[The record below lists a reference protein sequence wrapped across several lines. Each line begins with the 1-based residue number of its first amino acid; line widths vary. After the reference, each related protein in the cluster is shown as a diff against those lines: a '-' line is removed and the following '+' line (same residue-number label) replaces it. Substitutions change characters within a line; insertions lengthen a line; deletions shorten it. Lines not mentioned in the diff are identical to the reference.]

1 MATYNKVIII
11 GNLGRDPEVR
21 YISNETAV
29 TSFSVATTERRK
41 DSEVTTWFRVSAFGR
56 LGEICKEYL
65 HKGSN
70 CYLEGTLTTSDYTD
84 REGKSRTTLEV
95 RASEMRLLDRRDANL
110 GGDSGSG
117 GDGMSTDSSAP
128 ASSGSRRPAPPID
141 DDNEIP
147 F

>member
-11 GNLGRDPEVR
+11 GNLGRDPELR
-21 YISNETAV
+21 YLPSGDAV
-29 TSFSVATTERRK
+29 TGFTMATTERRK
-41 DSEVTTWFRVSAFGR
+41 DAEVTTWFRVSAFGK

-65 HKGSN
+65 RKGSN
-70 CYLEGTLTTSDYTD
+70 CYIEGALTTSDYTD

-95 RASEMRLLDRRDANL
+95 RASEMRLLDRRDANP

-117 GDGMSTDSSAP
+117 GDGMTMSSPAP
-128 ASSGSRRPAPPID
+128 ASSGSRRPAPPLD
-141 DDNEIP
+141 DDSEIP